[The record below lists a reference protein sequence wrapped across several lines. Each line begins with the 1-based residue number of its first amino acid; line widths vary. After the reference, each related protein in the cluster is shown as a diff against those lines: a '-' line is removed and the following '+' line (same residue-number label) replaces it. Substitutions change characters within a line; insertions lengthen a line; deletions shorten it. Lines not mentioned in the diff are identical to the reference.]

1 MRSILLFPGSFDP
14 FTIGHK
20 DIVDRALA
28 SFADE
33 VIIAIGVHPQKKC
46 MFTADERIAQIKRIF
61 ASEPRVKVCSYD
73 GLTTDFAQEM
83 GVTALLRSVRS
94 VKDYEYECELADIN
108 RQLTG
113 IETIILI
120 AQPQYAAISSST
132 VRELIHYGKDVSTFL
147 P

>member
-1 MRSILLFPGSFDP
+1 MRSVLLFPGSFDP

-46 MFTADERIAQIKRIF
+46 MFIADERIAQIKRIF

-73 GLTTDFAQEM
+73 GLTTDLAQKM